1 MKVIKERKEL
11 AQAINFGRH
20 PVVKIVCKP
29 RKGYNDVIDGGRV
42 KVITGKMSNGSDCI
56 EVADIC
62 IFRDL
67 YAGDGH
73 KHINIGSCGMGITAN
88 FCVADLVRMA
98 DDANLPI
105 IEKSDEVVFVLVN
118 EKATA
123 AAVVMAEVK
132 MTIKYCQTSVK
143 LEDGAS
149 EKIAELAWNIADNH

>member
-29 RKGYNDVIDGGRV
+29 RNGYNDIIDGGRV
-42 KVITGKMSNGSDCI
+42 KVITGKMSNGGDCI
-56 EVADIC
+56 EVADIT

-67 YAGDGH
+67 YGDGR
-73 KHINIGSCGMGITAN
+73 KHVNIGSAGMGITAS

-98 DDANLPI
+98 DNANLPI

-118 EKATA
+118 EEATA
-123 AAVVMAEVK
+123 AAVVMAEVQ
-132 MTIKYCQTSVK
+132 MTIKYCQTSAK

-149 EKIAELAWNIADNH
+149 EKIAELAWKIADNH